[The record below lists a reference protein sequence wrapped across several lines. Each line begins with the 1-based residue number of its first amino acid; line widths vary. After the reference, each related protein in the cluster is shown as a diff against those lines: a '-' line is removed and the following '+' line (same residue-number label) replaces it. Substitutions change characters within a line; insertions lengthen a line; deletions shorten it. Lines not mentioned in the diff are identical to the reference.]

1 MITYLVDEKLLDA
14 GRRLRAGQSLGHV
27 LEEEVRVEGDHL
39 VEAEQRVHLP
49 RGRPARSEE
58 HHGEGRRHREG
69 AEDEALGTAAL
80 EEVVVQ
86 PEGEVVVDLHEEPL
100 GAAHLRHGRR
110 QTLVVLGDGGKLGRR
125 PVIVVALVVA
135 VVPFMV
141 TMMLPLMVMVTI
153 VLVVVVMVAV
163 MALVM

>member
-1 MITYLVDEKLLDA
+1 MLGGNTSGGIFVGQKGVGDVLV
-14 GRRLRAGQSLGHV
+14 
-27 LEEEVRVEGDHL
+27 EEVRVEGDHL

-49 RGRPARSEE
+49 RGRPARPEE
-58 HHGEGRRHREG
+58 HHGEGRGHREG

-110 QTLVVLGDGGKLGRR
+110 QTLVVLWDGGKLGR
-125 PVIVVALVVA
+125 
-135 VVPFMV
+135 
-141 TMMLPLMVMVTI
+141 
-153 VLVVVVMVAV
+153 
-163 MALVM
+163 